1 MKESSYVCSD
11 DMILRFCAHTKKGY
25 TNIPVSIPSDTP
37 HYKDHRQRLKNKFSI
52 SGVDAFHD
60 YEVLELLLSY
70 AIPQKDVKPLA
81 KDLLK
86 MFGSLKSVM
95 DASIRDLEGING
107 VGTHTAV
114 LIKLVKDMGSL
125 YLKEKAKEKP
135 QLTCTRELLDYCRT
149 SMGGL
154 KVERFCV
161 IYLDSQNRIT
171 GMETIQEGIVNQA
184 VVYPRKV
191 LENALEQKASAIIL
205 VHNHPSGHV
214 KPSDAD
220 IRLTKTI
227 QDTARILDIL
237 VHDHV
242 IVGENRFFSFREEG
256 LM

>member
-1 MKESSYVCSD
+1 M
-11 DMILRFCAHTKKGY
+11 
-25 TNIPVSIPSDTP
+25 NIPPDIP
-37 HYKDHRQRLKNKFSI
+37 HYKYHRQRLKKKFTV
-52 SGVDAFHD
+52 SGVDAFYD
-60 YEVLELLLSY
+60 YEALELLLSY

-86 MFGSLKSVM
+86 NFGSLKGVM
-95 DASIRDLEGING
+95 DASIRDLEGVTGIG
-107 VGTHTAV
+107 MHTAV
-114 LIKLVKDMGSL
+114 LIKLVKDMGSM

-135 QLTCTRELLDYCRT
+135 QITCTRELLDYCKT
-149 SMGGL
+149 TIGGL
-154 KVERFCV
+154 KDERFCV
-161 IYLDSQNRIT
+161 IYLDAQNKIT

-205 VHNHPSGHV
+205 VHNHPSGNV

-227 QDTARILDIL
+227 RDTARMLDIL